1 MKIPLRRPLF
11 AAALV
16 LLAACNPPK
25 SARYTSIAKDYSV
38 NVPWG
43 WTVMTDQ
50 QDDAFTQ
57 ANFIGPFDGAF
68 FLGAPS
74 LSVRWFKRYRPHR
87 LADGRL
93 ELYTGPEDF
102 VKQMLS
108 QVYGPTYYLQDG
120 KGQQM
125 DAPYEITLRDS
136 GLKAKFFT
144 VLSPTPAPPNNM
156 WGINQQ
162 AGTNKPFVFR
172 KHTYVIVT
180 TPSGFY
186 VLTYP
191 ATNDGYEN
199 QIAAFKELIGS
210 FIPTNDGP
218 GGAKFKIP
226 GPGR

>member
-1 MKIPLRRPLF
+1 MKITRPLL
-11 AAALV
+11 AAAFV
-16 LLAACNPPK
+16 LLSACNPPK
-25 SARYTSIAKDYSV
+25 FARYSSMAKDWSV

-50 QDDAFTQ
+50 QDDSFTQ

-74 LSVRWFKRYRPHR
+74 VSVRWYKRYRPHR
-87 LADGRL
+87 LTDGRL
-93 ELYTGPEDF
+93 ELYTGVDDF
-102 VKQMLS
+102 VKQMLDG
-108 QVYGPTYYLQDG
+108 VYGPIYFLQDG
-120 KGQQM
+120 AGKQM
-125 DAPYEITLRDS
+125 DAPYELKLRDS
-136 GLKAKFFT
+136 GLPAKFFT
-144 VLSPTPAPPNNM
+144 VLSPTPAPANNM
-156 WGINQQ
+156 WGITLQ

-172 KHTYVIVT
+172 RHSYAIVT

-199 QIAAFKELIGS
+199 HLSAYKELIGS
-210 FIPTNDGP
+210 FIPVTDGP

>member
-1 MKIPLRRPLF
+1 MRHSLRLF
-11 AAALV
+11 VAAVA
-16 LLAACNPPK
+16 LLAACSPPK
-25 SARYTSIAKDYSV
+25 FARYSSANKDWSA

-43 WTVMTDQ
+43 WQVMTDQ
-50 QDDAFTQ
+50 QDDAFAQ
-57 ANFIGPFDGAF
+57 ATFIGPFDGAF

-74 LSVRWFKRYRPHR
+74 VSVRWYKRYRPHR

-93 ELYTGPEDF
+93 ELYTGVDDF
-102 VKQMLS
+102 IKQTLS
-108 QVYGPTYYLQDG
+108 GVYSPTYYLQDG
-120 KGQQM
+120 NGKQM
-125 DAPYEITLRDS
+125 DAPYDLKLRDS
-136 GLKAKFFT
+136 GLQAKFFT

-156 WGINQQ
+156 WGITLQ
-162 AGTNKPFVFR
+162 AGTNQPFVFR
-172 KHTYVIVT
+172 KHSYAFVT

-199 QIAAFKELIGS
+199 QIGTFKELIGS